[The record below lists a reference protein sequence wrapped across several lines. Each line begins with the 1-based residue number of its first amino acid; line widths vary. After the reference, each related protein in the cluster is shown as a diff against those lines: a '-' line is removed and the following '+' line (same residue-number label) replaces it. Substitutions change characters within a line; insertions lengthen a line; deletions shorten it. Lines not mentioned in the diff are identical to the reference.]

1 VQTADYS
8 VFNYYIAP
16 TYDFIQ
22 ELRTQ
27 GSTLEVLEP
36 KWLRE
41 QFAEEAKKI
50 VSIYENDHFI

>member
-27 GSTLEVLEP
+27 GSNLEVLEP
-36 KWLRE
+36 LWLRE
-41 QFAEEAKKI
+41 KFAEEAKKL
-50 VSIYENDHFI
+50 SRIYNETKS

>member
-41 QFAEEAKKI
+41 QFAEEAKKL
-50 VSIYENDHFI
+50 VKMYE